1 VSSEALALGFVFLIH
16 AIGLCVLFGAMIRS
30 DGGGWRDWWPR
41 DEGDDGGGGS
51 PPPRP
56 DPGPPLPGA
65 EQSPVRLREP
75 GRLADAHPRAPRRP
89 EHPPQ
94 RVPQRERV

>member
-1 VSSEALALGFVFLIH
+1 VSSEALALGFIFLIH
-16 AIGLCVLFGAMIRS
+16 AIGLGVLLGVMVRAD

-41 DEGDDGGGGS
+41 DDDGGGG
-51 PPPRP
+51 PPPKP

-65 EQSPVRLREP
+65 AQSPVRLREP
-75 GRLADAHPRAPRRP
+75 GRIADAHPRPARRP

>member
-1 VSSEALALGFVFLIH
+1 VSNETLALGLTFLIH
-16 AIGLCVLFGAMIRS
+16 VIGICVLFGLMLGSS

-41 DEGDDGGGGS
+41 DDDGGD
-51 PPPRP
+51 PPP

-75 GRLADAHPRAPRRP
+75 GRLADAHPRPPRRP
-89 EHPPQ
+89 EHAPE